1 MQQLALST
9 RLQTRFRRAAEATY
23 VHTRSAPGRQR
34 VTSTPPIRVMVV
46 DDHPLLREGVA
57 AVLGAQADMLL
68 VGEADNGAAA
78 IEGYRRWRPDVTLM
92 DLQMPDMGG
101 LAAMTTIRTEFPEA
115 RIVMLTTYVGD
126 VQATRALKAG
136 AMAYLLKSSLRRDLL
151 TTIREVHQ
159 GLRHLQPEIAAAIA
173 LGAMEDA
180 LSLREVQVLQLAAT
194 GNSNKRIAHA
204 LSVSEETVK
213 THMKS
218 ILAKLRVTDR
228 THAVAVA
235 AKRGFLEL

>member
-1 MQQLALST
+1 
-9 RLQTRFRRAAEATY
+9 
-23 VHTRSAPGRQR
+23 
-34 VTSTPPIRVMVV
+34 MVV
-46 DDHPLLREGVA
+46 DDHPLLREGVG
-57 AVLGAQADMLL
+57 AVIGAQADMLV
-68 VGEADNGAAA
+68 VGEAENGADA

-101 LAAMTTIRTEFPEA
+101 VTAITAIRAEFPEA
-115 RIVMLTTYVGD
+115 RIVMLTTYQGD
-126 VQATRALKAG
+126 VQATRAMKAG
-136 AMAYLLKSSLRRDLL
+136 AMAYLLKSSLRRELI
-151 TTIREVHQ
+151 TTIRQVHQ
-159 GLRHLQPEIAAAIA
+159 GLRHLQPEIAEAIA
-173 LGAMEDA
+173 LGAMDDV
-180 LSLREVQVLQLAAT
+180 LSPREVEVLQLAAT

-204 LSVSEETVK
+204 LGVSEETVK

>member
-1 MQQLALST
+1 MTDSPQ
-9 RLQTRFRRAAEATY
+9 
-23 VHTRSAPGRQR
+23 
-34 VTSTPPIRVMVV
+34 IRVMVV

-57 AVLGAQADMLL
+57 AVLDAQPDMVL
-68 VGEADNGAAA
+68 VGEAENGVAA

-101 LAAMTTIRTEFPEA
+101 VVAVTAIRSEFPDA
-115 RIVMLTTYVGD
+115 RIVILTTYLGD
-126 VQATRALKAG
+126 VQAMRALKAG

-151 TTIREVHQ
+151 TTIREVHR
-159 GLRHLQPEIAAAIA
+159 GLRHLQPEIANAIA
-173 LGAMEDA
+173 LGAMDDA
-180 LSLREVQVLQLAAT
+180 LTQREVDVLQLAAT

-204 LSVSEETVK
+204 LSLSEETIK

-218 ILAKLRVTDR
+218 ILAKLRVADR

-235 AKRGFLEL
+235 ARRGILEL

>member
-1 MQQLALST
+1 MST
-9 RLQTRFRRAAEATY
+9 
-23 VHTRSAPGRQR
+23 
-34 VTSTPPIRVMVV
+34 PIRVMVV

-57 AVLGAQADMLL
+57 AVLGAQPDVLL
-68 VGEADNGAAA
+68 VGEAENGAAA

-101 LAAMTTIRTEFPEA
+101 VAAMTAIRAEFPEA
-115 RIVMLTTYVGD
+115 RIVILTTYLGD

-136 AMAYLLKSSLRRDLL
+136 AMAYLLKSSLRRELI

-159 GLRHLQPEIAAAIA
+159 GLRHLQPEIASAIA

-180 LSLREVQVLQLAAT
+180 LSPREVEVLQLAAT

-204 LSVSEETVK
+204 LGVSEETVK

-218 ILAKLRVTDR
+218 VLAKLRVTDR

-235 AKRGFLEL
+235 AKRGYLEL

>member
-1 MQQLALST
+1 
-9 RLQTRFRRAAEATY
+9 
-23 VHTRSAPGRQR
+23 
-34 VTSTPPIRVMVV
+34 MVV

-57 AVLGAQADMLL
+57 AVLEAQPDMVL
-68 VGEADNGAAA
+68 VGEAETGAAA
-78 IEGYRRWRPDVTLM
+78 IEGYRLWRPDVTLM

-101 LAAMTTIRTEFPEA
+101 VAAVTAIRAEFPDA
-115 RIVMLTTYVGD
+115 RIIILTTYLGD
-126 VQATRALKAG
+126 VQAMRALKAG

-151 TTIREVHQ
+151 TTIRQVRLGH
-159 GLRHLQPEIAAAIA
+159 RHLQPEIATAIA
-173 LGAMEDA
+173 LGAMDDA
-180 LSLREVQVLQLAAT
+180 LSQREVDVLQLAAT

-204 LSVSEETVK
+204 LGLSEETVK

-235 AKRGFLEL
+235 ARRGILEL